1 MGFVNRLSW
10 QPDVNPA
17 IIQKVLNSAHHILV
31 VDAAEAIELLE
42 STEEY
47 EYPDMLLAGY
57 QMPEMIVEKST
68 EEMERMRNALQDM
81 AKRISGLLPLERKAK
96 RFAPSADIINR

>member
-17 IIQKVLNSAHHILV
+17 IIQKVLKRTHHIRV
-31 VDAAEAIELLE
+31 VDAAETIELLE
-42 STEEY
+42 SKEEC

-57 QMPEMIVEKST
+57 QMPEMMVEEST
-68 EEMERMRNALQDM
+68 EAMGRMRNALQDM
-81 AKRISGLLPLERKAK
+81 DKRMRGFSLEWERLNDS
-96 RFAPSADIINR
+96 PQVPIL